1 LINNDFPKNFMD
13 LNRNLLQMPLPNV
26 SMHISN
32 EAQLTQTPDILALQE
47 SILGNSNLDVAALR

>member
-1 LINNDFPKNFMD
+1 MD